1 MKKSLFSLLAFLL
14 VVSCGATSLI
24 QKDDRE
30 SFQKSTERYYK
41 LLQWKYYEKAVQY
54 VDPESARDYES
65 FVLRNQNDL
74 NITSHQIKDVFFTDS
89 SDLDDPQTDTTPQTN
104 KNPPSNKNNS
114 GGKSDRATVRVYYTY
129 YKYPSIAE
137 ESVMVE
143 DTWIRIGKLW
153 YISSDFSE
161 GTF

>member
-1 MKKSLFSLLAFLL
+1 MKKSLFSLLALLL

-41 LLQWKYYEKAVQY
+41 LIQWRYYEKAVQY
-54 VDPESARDYES
+54 VDTESARDYES

-74 NITSHQIKDVFFTDS
+74 HITSHQIKDAFFTDS
-89 SDLDDPQTDTTPQTN
+89 SDVDDPQTDNPPQTN
-104 KNPPSNKNNS
+104 KNND

-143 DTWIRIGKLW
+143 DTWIQIGKLW
-153 YISSDFSE
+153 YISSDFPE